1 MVMRRK
7 SLYIPL
13 REMLFKFTMIYI
25 FQKFVLFLNFM
36 NTKFRLLSMIIGQV
50 FDLCSSGVFVIFKEL

>member
-1 MVMRRK
+1 VVMRRK